1 MDMTTFFAYARRAPF
16 GGRLSQGQI
25 DGMNALFRCW
35 RSHKIPGSDNNR
47 LLAYI
52 LASVFHE
59 TAGRMLPVRETL
71 ASTDAGAIAALD
83 KAYKAGKLGQ
93 VKTPYWR
100 KDAEKKSWFGRGVIQ
115 LTHKENYRNLGKRI
129 GVDLVGNPALA
140 LDVDISA
147 EIAIVG
153 MLEGL
158 FTGRKLTE
166 FFNLK
171 KDDPIGARA
180 VVNGTDKAKLI
191 AGYYKSFVDALEAAT
206 IARFQGKRPADVA
219 ALDAQPDNVPAAQSK
234 SLWTIIAGVF
244 GAGGLSAVRDA
255 KDIAD
260 SGATLFGAIS
270 NPWAFGSLVF
280 SAVAAGVLVWL
291 IGSGRI
297 TINRTK
303 AT

>member
-35 RSHKIPGSDNNR
+35 ASHKITGSDNNR

-59 TAGRMLPVRETL
+59 TGGRMLPVRETL
-71 ASTDAGAIAALD
+71 ASTDAGAIAALE
-83 KAYKAGKLGQ
+83 KAWKAGKLGQ

-100 KDAEKKSWFGRGVIQ
+100 KDKDGKSWFGRGDIQ
-115 LTHKENYRNLGKRI
+115 LTHRVNYDALGKRI
-129 GVDLVGNPALA
+129 GVDLVGNPSLA

-158 FTGRKLTE
+158 FTKRKLTE

-171 KDDPIGARA
+171 NDDPIGARA

-191 AGYYKSFVDALEAAT
+191 AGYYKSFLDALEAAT
-206 IARFQGKRPADVA
+206 LARYNGQPADVA
-219 ALDAQPDNVPAAQSK
+219 ALDAQPDNVPVAQSR
-234 SLWTIIAGVF
+234 SLWTIIGSFF
-244 GAGGLSAVRDA
+244 GAIGLGAVGDA
-255 KDIAD
+255 RAFVD

-270 NPWAFGSLVF
+270 NPWSFGSLVF
-280 SAVAAGVLVWL
+280 IIVAASVLFWL

-297 TINRTK
+297 TINRAK
-303 AT
+303 AS

>member
-47 LLAYI
+47 LLAYV

-83 KAYKAGKLGQ
+83 RAWKAGKLKQ

-100 KDAEKKSWFGRGVIQ
+100 KGKNGKAYFGRGDIQ
-115 LTHKENYRNLGKRI
+115 ITHDYNYEKLGKRI
-129 GVDLVGNPALA
+129 GVDLVGNPSLA

-158 FTGRKLTE
+158 FTGKKLTAY
-166 FFNLK
+166 FNLK
-171 KDDPIGARA
+171 TDDPVGARA

-191 AGYYKSFVDALEAAT
+191 AGYYKSFLDALEAAAL
-206 IARFQGKRPADVA
+206 ARFQGQPADVA
-219 ALDAQPDNVPAAQSK
+219 ALDAQPDNVPPAKSK
-234 SLWTIIAGVF
+234 SLWTIIGGFF
-244 GAGGLSAVRDA
+244 GATGLSVAGDA
-255 KDIAD
+255 KDLAD
-260 SGATLFGAIS
+260 TGATLLGAIS

-280 SAVAAGVLVWL
+280 GGVSVGVLIWL
-291 IGSGRI
+291 ASTGRLTI
-297 TINRTK
+297 TRSK
-303 AT
+303 AA

>member
-16 GGRLSQGQI
+16 GGRLSDGQVK
-25 DGMNALFRCW
+25 GMNALFRCW
-35 RSHKIPGSDNNR
+35 ASHKIPGSDNNR

-59 TAGRMLPVRETL
+59 TGGRMLPVRETL
-71 ASTDAGAIAALD
+71 ASTDAGAIAALE
-83 KAYKAGKLGQ
+83 KAWKAGKLGQ

-100 KDAEKKSWFGRGVIQ
+100 KDKDGKSWFGRGDIQ
-115 LTHKENYRNLGKRI
+115 LTYRVNYDALGKRI
-129 GVDLVGNPALA
+129 GVDLVGNPSLA

-158 FTGRKLTE
+158 FTKRKLTD

-191 AGYYKSFVDALEAAT
+191 AGYYKSFLDALEAAT
-206 IARFQGKRPADVA
+206 LARFNGQPADVA

-234 SLWTIIAGVF
+234 SLWTIVAGVF
-244 GAGGLSAVRDA
+244 GAGGLSAARDA

-280 SAVAAGVLVWL
+280 SGVAAGVLVWL
-291 IGSGRI
+291 ISSGRI
-297 TINRTK
+297 TINRSKT
-303 AT
+303 T

>member
-1 MDMTTFFAYARRAPF
+1 MDATTFFAYARRAPF

-25 DGMNALFRCW
+25 NGMNALFRCW
-35 RSHKIPGSDNNR
+35 NSHKIPGPDNR
-47 LLAYI
+47 HLAYI
-52 LASVFHE
+52 LASVLHE
-59 TAGRMLPVRETL
+59 TGGRMVPVRETF

-83 KAYKAGKLGQ
+83 KAYNAGRLGQ
-93 VKTPYWR
+93 VSKPYWR
-100 KDAEKKSWFGRGVIQ
+100 KGANGKAYFGRGVIQ
-115 LTHKENYRNLGKRI
+115 LTHKENYRKLGKRI

-140 LDVDISA
+140 LDLDTSA

-180 VVNGTDKAKLI
+180 GVNGTDKAKLI
-191 AGYYKSFVDALEAAT
+191 AGYYKSFLDALEAAT
-206 IARFQGKRPADVA
+206 IARIQGKPPADVTT
-219 ALDAQPDNVPAAQSK
+219 LDAQPDNVPAAQSK

-260 SGATLFGAIS
+260 SGATFFGAIS
-270 NPWAFGSLVF
+270 NPWAFGGLVF
-280 SAVAAGVLVWL
+280 SGVSLGVLVWL
-291 IGSGRI
+291 VGSGRI
-297 TINRTK
+297 TINRSKT
-303 AT
+303 T

>member
-35 RSHKIPGSDNNR
+35 VSHKITGSDNNR

-59 TAGRMLPVRETL
+59 TGGRMLPVRETF

-83 KAYKAGKLGQ
+83 KAWKAGRLGQ

-100 KDAEKKSWFGRGVIQ
+100 KDKDGKSWFGRGDIQ
-115 LTHKENYRNLGKRI
+115 LTHRVNYDALGKRI
-129 GVDLVGNPALA
+129 GVDLVGNPSLA

-153 MLEGL
+153 MLEGR
-158 FTGRKLTE
+158 FTGKKLTDY
-166 FFNLK
+166 FNLK
-171 KDDPIGARA
+171 KDDPVGARA

-191 AGYYKSFVDALEAAT
+191 AGYYKSFLDALEAAT
-206 IARFQGKRPADVA
+206 LARYNGQPADVA
-219 ALDAQPDNVPAAQSK
+219 ALDAQPDNVPAVQSK
-234 SLWTIIAGVF
+234 SLWTIIGSFF
-244 GAGGLSAVRDA
+244 GAFGLGAMGDA
-255 KDIAD
+255 KSFVE

-270 NPWAFGSLVF
+270 NPWSFGSLVF
-280 SAVAAGVLVWL
+280 IIVAAGVLFWL

-303 AT
+303 TT

>member
-35 RSHKIPGSDNNR
+35 QSHKIAGSDSNR

-83 KAYKAGKLGQ
+83 RAYKAGRLGQ
-93 VKTPYWR
+93 VSEPYWR
-100 KDAEKKSWFGRGVIQ
+100 KGADKKSWFGRGVIQ
-115 LTHKENYRNLGKRI
+115 LTHKENYQKLGKRI
-129 GVDLVGNPALA
+129 GVDLVGNPSLA

-171 KDDPIGARA
+171 KDDPIGART

-191 AGYYKSFVDALEAAT
+191 AGYYKSFLDALEAAT
-206 IARFQGKRPADVA
+206 IARFQGKPPADVA

-234 SLWTIIAGVF
+234 SLWTIVAGVF
-244 GAGGLSAVRDA
+244 GAGGLSAARDA

-280 SAVAAGVLVWL
+280 SGVAAGVLVWL
-291 IGSGRI
+291 ISSGRI
-297 TINRTK
+297 TINRSKT
-303 AT
+303 T